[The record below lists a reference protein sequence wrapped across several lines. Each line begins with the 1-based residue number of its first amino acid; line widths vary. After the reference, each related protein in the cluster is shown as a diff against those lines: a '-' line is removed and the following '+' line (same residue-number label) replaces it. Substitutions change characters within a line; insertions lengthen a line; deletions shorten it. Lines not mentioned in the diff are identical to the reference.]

1 MFKDRIYSIVT
12 ILIYFKCF
20 YVTTINK
27 AVFIQLKN
35 ILLYQDL
42 SFLFNGEIITM
53 FNVIEI
59 PFRFSSCCHI
69 FHIDMR

>member
-1 MFKDRIYSIVT
+1 MLKDRIYSFVT

-59 PFRFSSCCHI
+59 PQILKLLPYISY
-69 FHIDMR
+69 